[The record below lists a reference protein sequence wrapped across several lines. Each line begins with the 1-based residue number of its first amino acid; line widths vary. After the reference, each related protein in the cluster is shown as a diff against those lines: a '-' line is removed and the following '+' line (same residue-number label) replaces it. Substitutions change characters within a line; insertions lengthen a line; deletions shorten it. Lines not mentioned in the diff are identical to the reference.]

1 MVADLP
7 SSEGAPP
14 RLWASLGTPCTA
26 VFLPV
31 AVFDGVPVTGDGPG
45 DPAGEP
51 LAVVPG
57 VLGDTDAW
65 RSFAALSR
73 RVETPGD
80 EGAAALA
87 ATRAV
92 LAPLE
97 AVAWE
102 EADVLW
108 AAGAPPGA
116 WRAAATRW
124 DGTVRAALAALA

>member
-1 MVADLP
+1 
-7 SSEGAPP
+7 
-14 RLWASLGTPCTA
+14 

-31 AVFDGVPVTGDGPG
+31 AVVRGGAGPRDRSG

-57 VLGDTDAW
+57 VLGDADAW

-73 RVETPGD
+73 RVEAPGD

-97 AVAWE
+97 AAAWE

-116 WRAAATRW
+116 WRAAAAGW
-124 DGTVRAALAALA
+124 DGNVRAALATLA